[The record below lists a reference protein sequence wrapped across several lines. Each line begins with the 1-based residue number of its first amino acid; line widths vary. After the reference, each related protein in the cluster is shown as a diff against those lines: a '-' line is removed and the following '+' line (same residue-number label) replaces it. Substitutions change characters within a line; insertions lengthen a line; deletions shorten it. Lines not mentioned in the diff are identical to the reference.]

1 MKTVRNISILFIT
14 LAFAG
19 STLLHS
25 NDIPGNIVN
34 AIKNGN
40 AKELAGYFNSSI
52 ELTLLSKED
61 IYSKEQAEI
70 ILKNFFQ
77 THVPVSFTLL
87 HEGGKESSKYAI
99 GNLKTG
105 NGNFR
110 VTILLKSQN
119 NQLYIHQLRIEG
131 DNVE

>member
-1 MKTVRNISILFIT
+1 MKTFRNISILLVA
-14 LAFAG
+14 LAFSFGAN
-19 STLLHS
+19 SIS
-25 NDIPGNIVN
+25 NDIPENIVS
-34 AIKNGN
+34 AIKSGN
-40 AKELAGYFNSSI
+40 AKELAVYFNSSI

-61 IYSKEQAEI
+61 IYSKEQAEL

-77 THVPVSFTLL
+77 THVPNSFTLL

-99 GNLKTG
+99 GKLKTSK
-105 NGNFR
+105 GNFR

-119 NQLYIHQLRIEG
+119 NKLYIHQLRIEG